1 MNTRTSNRRYWSLF
15 TLVILAGAALL
26 AGCHQE
32 RQMGYRDADLVED
45 DYLLRRVPQAVEAK
59 ARPLDAID
67 FVGREPTVDTTDL
80 AADHPDLELTPDT
93 AHTDTLPDFT
103 DASHVMYWVRPGAA
117 TWTGQRVIGIVWKG
131 ERDATVFYAI
141 AVTP

>member
-1 MNTRTSNRRYWSLF
+1 MVMLT
-15 TLVILAGAALL
+15 GAVLL

-32 RQMGYRDADLVED
+32 RQIGYRDADLVED
-45 DYLLRRVPQAVEAK
+45 DYLLRRVPEAVERH

-80 AADHPDLELTPDT
+80 AADRPTLELAPDT
-93 AHTDTLPDFT
+93 AHADSLPDFA

-117 TWTGQRVIGIVWKG
+117 TWSGQRVIGIVWKD
-131 ERDATVFYAI
+131 ERDAKVFHAI
-141 AVTP
+141 VVTP